1 MDPDLM
7 EHNFNRMC
15 TDLCEGDTEQA
26 SALLLWK
33 PFLLPQSER
42 LAPLVRLMTEDLQAT
57 LSQGGGG
64 VGGEGVPGR
73 GLQPA
78 VVDRSVSGDL
88 RGLLIGSKV
97 GSSLLTG

>member
-57 LSQGGGG
+57 LSQ
-64 VGGEGVPGR
+64 VGGW
-73 GLQPA
+73 
-78 VVDRSVSGDL
+78 
-88 RGLLIGSKV
+88 V
-97 GSSLLTG
+97 GG